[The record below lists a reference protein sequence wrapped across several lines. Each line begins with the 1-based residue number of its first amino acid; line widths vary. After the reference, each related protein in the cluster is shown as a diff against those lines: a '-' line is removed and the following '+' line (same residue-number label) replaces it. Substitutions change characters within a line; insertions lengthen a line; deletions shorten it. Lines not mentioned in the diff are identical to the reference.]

1 MKNILK
7 AFMILAAAIAAMSC
21 EKAEAEGEKLNQN
34 LAFTFKADKIEHDS
48 ARIVVSHNGSSTDT
62 WYGFLVE
69 GEVKNLGTAILKE
82 IETLNKSDLTG
93 LLETG
98 VRKNINLRK
107 LNPSTTYTYIAVGL
121 SDKGEVYGTYNSV
134 SFTTAREMPDF
145 VETETWSIEYERGI
159 FVDPTNGNEYPN
171 KEIFHVECE
180 EGKYFYFSIVDQ
192 EVMNYYDMK
201 VEDYIEY
208 IIEYEVESYINAGYT
223 YADIIITMNNVNI
236 PYSRQMA
243 GNYYAFAIGYDAE
256 CNLTGEYSLFDFEI
270 EEEKATPE
278 YNQWL
283 GTWELPFTYTDID
296 ENENEI
302 TVEASYRVTFTSAD
316 NNFMYLMYGWES
328 EGENLIT
335 DLDEFFAS
343 ALTQLGYNNG
353 FPLIIY
359 YEDGK
364 LLFPETDGLLEFTDQ
379 SGEYYSFG
387 FFGIGDLTDK
397 EKGTVTEDRLIGWN
411 GMTMA
416 IGSTENGQDGVIEG
430 TTYEDETMKI
440 EYKSMFMCGY
450 PTNQYSEAP
459 LAYYNPPVQFPITM
473 NKISDE
479 TISTMSMTK
488 RTAPS
493 KEDLLKRKSFETKK
507 AGKPIMLAR

>member
-1 MKNILK
+1 
-7 AFMILAAAIAAMSC
+7 MILAAAIAALSC
-21 EKAEAEGEKLNQN
+21 EKAETDGEKLNQN
-34 LAFTFKADKIEHDS
+34 LSFTLKADNIEHDS
-48 ARIVVSHNGSSTDT
+48 ARIVVSHNGSNTDT
-62 WYGFLVE
+62 WYGFYVE
-69 GEVKNLGTAILKE
+69 GNVTNLGSAILKE
-82 IETLNKSDLTG
+82 LETLKSGDIAG
-93 LLETG
+93 ALETG
-98 VRKNINLRK
+98 TRKNINLRK
-107 LNPSTTYTYIAVGL
+107 LKPSTTYTYIAVGL
-121 SDKGEVYGTYNSV
+121 SSKGEVYGTYNSV

-145 VETETWSIEYERGI
+145 TETDTWTISYERGT
-159 FVDPTNGNEYPN
+159 FTDPTDGTEHPN
-171 KEIFHVECE
+171 TEIFHVECE

-192 EVMNYYDMK
+192 YVINFYQMK
-201 VEDYIEY
+201 VEDYVEY
-208 IIEYEVESYINAGYT
+208 IIDYEVESYINDGYT

-243 GNYYAFAIGYDAE
+243 GDYYAFAIGYNADGT
-256 CNLTGEYSLFDFEI
+256 LTGEYTATEFKIAVEDP
-270 EEEKATPE
+270 TPE
-278 YNQWL
+278 FEQWL

-302 TVEASYRVTFTSAD
+302 TVEASYRVTFASAD

-328 EGENLIT
+328 EGENLTT

-364 LLFPETDGLLEFTDQ
+364 LIFPETDGLLEFTDQ

-397 EKGTVTEDRLIGWN
+397 EKETVTEDRLIGWN

-416 IGSTENGQDGVIEG
+416 IGSTENGQEGVIVG
-430 TTYEDETMKI
+430 NTYEDDTMKI
-440 EYKSMFMCGY
+440 EYTSMFMCGY
-450 PTNQYSEAP
+450 PTDKYSNAP

-479 TISTMSMTK
+479 TISAMSMTK

-493 KEDLLKRKSFETKK
+493 KEDLLKRKSFGTKK
-507 AGKPIMLAR
+507 AGKPIMLTR